1 MCVCLFSLLSYEWI
15 FVCGYVFC
23 SICNW
28 NSIVCV
34 AVSSIWLHI
43 CVSKIWEKEAQFF
56 FFFFCGCLWYTRKE
70 MSMSLYFTPTFC
82 LSYIELWQLS
92 PFVLKWLF
100 YFLLEL
106 TLFFVFFFIYKLLSN
121 DRFPSPF
128 FIIIVH
134 LHYKVLKKN
143 WRMFDSSRAVFGGWD
158 WFKRNKMANCFIL
171 ENLSK

>member
-56 FFFFCGCLWYTRKE
+56 FFFFLWLFVIYKKRDE
-70 MSMSLYFTPTFC
+70 HV
-82 LSYIELWQLS
+82 
-92 PFVLKWLF
+92 FVLHSN
-100 YFLLEL
+100 FLLVIYWVV
-106 TLFFVFFFIYKLLSN
+106 TIKSFCFKVIILFFVRINFVFCFFFYLQTSFQWQVPLS
-121 DRFPSPF
+121 FLYYYCTPS
-128 FIIIVH
+128 
-134 LHYKVLKKN
+134 L
-143 WRMFDSSRAVFGGWD
+143 
-158 WFKRNKMANCFIL
+158 
-171 ENLSK
+171 